1 MLLTASPGTAADKPP
16 ARSLSELDEAFAAS
30 PTTQLRADQLGTPDA
45 ALAALLVAAE
55 LAPSRGQARQ
65 AMKQGGVTL
74 NNRPV
79 ADEQLVLERAHLL
92 AGRYAVLRR
101 GKKSWH
107 IIRVD

>member
-1 MLLTASPGTAADKPP
+1 
-16 ARSLSELDEAFAAS
+16 
-30 PTTQLRADQLGTPDA
+30 
-45 ALAALLVAAE
+45 
-55 LAPSRGQARQ
+55 
-65 AMKQGGVTL
+65 MKQGGVTL